1 MSALTALSPAALQ
14 QLVDELAAAPD
25 GWRDRVRHEPGA
37 DRVCIE
43 LRRDDS
49 VEVWLICWLPGHD
62 TGFHDHDDAAAAI
75 TVVEGAVR
83 EERLSLQGA
92 VGTTYRPGDTVTV
105 PSRAIHRVRH
115 AGDGPAVTIH
125 AYSPPLREMG
135 AYAPDEETGELR
147 RVVVGGKES
156 LRA

>member
-1 MSALTALSPAALQ
+1 MSAALALSPAELRT
-14 QLVDELAAAPD
+14 LVDTLAADPAA
-25 GWRDRVRHEPGA
+25 WRDQVRHAPGA
-37 DRVCIE
+37 DRVCVE
-43 LRRDDS
+43 LRRDAS

-83 EERLSLQGA
+83 EERLSLAGA
-92 VGTTYRPGDTVTV
+92 VGETYRSGDTVMV

-115 AGDGPAVTIH
+115 DGEAPAITIH
-125 AYSPPLREMG
+125 AYSPPLQEMG
-135 AYAPDEETGELR
+135 AYAPDAATGELR
-147 RVVVGGKES
+147 RVVVGGRES